1 MDWKDSVRLA
11 PSDIAKKAIHFCEN
25 TECEDCL
32 VAIEGLEHRTRYEKE
47 VEHVPCADN
56 LIFELANGRTLD

>member
-11 PSDIAKKAIHFCEN
+11 PSDIAKKAIHFCEH
-25 TECEDCL
+25 TECEDCP
-32 VAIEGLEHRTRYEKE
+32 VAIERLEHRTRYEKE

-56 LIFELANGRTLD
+56 LIFELVNGRILD